1 MSLRE
6 KSESYRA
13 QLKKMCQTLDR
24 SPVVAR
30 HAPALV
36 GGARQLL
43 DALSAYQERRTTF
56 RLAMEPNW
64 TVKLLEEGICGAPG
78 ETELHFGGEIMF
90 RDSCLERQV
99 LTVVIVFRAYAD
111 SAAIEGRPALV
122 AGENHVVRR
131 FHFDFDRT
139 VIERGTPLA
148 HLQVGGQL
156 QQSALL
162 PTTAGLFRYELFDQ
176 LDCPRLPWT
185 ITDLP
190 IILDTF
196 LRQFR
201 SGLDELLG
209 GSAWR
214 SCVMD
219 SEQLWL
225 VDYFRRAARMM
236 TSTAHRTC
244 LYDYLGTEQAFD

>member
-30 HAPALV
+30 HAPGLA

-43 DALSAYQERRTTF
+43 DALSTYQERRPTF
-56 RLAMEPNW
+56 RLALEPNW
-64 TVKLLEEGICGAPG
+64 TVKLLEEGICGAKG
-78 ETELHFGGEIMF
+78 ETELHFGGEILF
-90 RDSCLERQV
+90 EDSRLERQV
-99 LTVVIVFRAYAD
+99 LTVVIVFRAYGN
-111 SAAIEGRPALV
+111 SAPIKGRPALV

-139 VIERGTPLA
+139 VTRRGTPLA
-148 HLQVGGQL
+148 HMQVGGQL
-156 QQSALL
+156 QQSALS
-162 PTTAGLFRYELFDQ
+162 PSTAGLFRYELFDQ

-185 ITDLP
+185 LTDLP

-201 SGLDELLG
+201 SGLEELLG
-209 GSAWR
+209 GATWR
-214 SCVMD
+214 KCVMD
-219 SEQLWL
+219 SERLWL
-225 VDYFRRAARMM
+225 VDYFRRAAGMM
-236 TSTAHRTC
+236 ASTADRTC
-244 LYDYLGTEQAFD
+244 LYDYLCTEQAFD